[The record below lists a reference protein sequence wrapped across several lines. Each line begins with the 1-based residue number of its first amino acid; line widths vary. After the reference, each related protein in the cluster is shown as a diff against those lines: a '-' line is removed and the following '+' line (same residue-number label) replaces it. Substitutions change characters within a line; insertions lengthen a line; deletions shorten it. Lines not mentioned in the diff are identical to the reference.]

1 MMRTRKTMLRMT
13 AIAGLAIATL
23 GGCKADPDKVDFD
36 SILSNTTPELKGL
49 AQTDADLRRATAIN
63 ANQNM
68 RMVWGDITRMFLL
81 DRPSILSPFRAV
93 QTSGQPF

>member
-23 GGCKADPDKVDFD
+23 GGCKADPD
-36 SILSNTTPELKGL
+36 SILSNPTPELKGL